1 MNEIWEF
8 FLKIGAAILAGLI
21 VGVERELKN
30 KHAGLKT
37 NALVS
42 AGAAIFVIISL
53 RFKDDFGVDITRV
66 LSQVVVGIG
75 FLGAGVIIKDRN
87 NVKGLT
93 TAATV
98 WCSAG
103 LGCLAAAAMYW
114 ELLFATLL
122 IIIVNYLFGIVDKK
136 IN

>member
-1 MNEIWEF
+1 MTDVWDF
-8 FLKIGAAILAGLI
+8 CLKIGAAILAGLV
-21 VGVERELKN
+21 VGVERELK
-30 KHAGLKT
+30 KKQAGLKT

-53 RFKDDFGVDITRV
+53 NFKTDFGVDITRV

-98 WCSAG
+98 WCSAA
-103 LGCLAAAAMYW
+103 LGCLAATEMYW
-114 ELLFATLL
+114 ELLFAT
-122 IIIVNYLFGIVDKK
+122 IFIVIVNYLFAFVDKK
-136 IN
+136 IS